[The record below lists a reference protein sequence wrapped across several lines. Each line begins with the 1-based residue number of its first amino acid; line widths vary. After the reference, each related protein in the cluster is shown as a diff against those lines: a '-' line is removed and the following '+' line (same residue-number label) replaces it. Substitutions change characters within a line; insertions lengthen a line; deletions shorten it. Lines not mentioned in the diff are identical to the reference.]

1 MPPWAGQPQFPRS
14 SVRLPLRY
22 AAVSPTIGRIGMGW
36 TRNVSEGGACL
47 EVPELFP
54 HDAALRLWFQTD
66 RGAVEAEAVVVWAAA
81 ATHGQGPML
90 HGVAFT
96 RMAPQ
101 QRQTLRALLQTPTA
115 VRHSGVRYAADFP
128 VAYRVPNQAGLPR
141 WGRIEN
147 VSRGGMLLS
156 LDERL
161 QPGTRLTV
169 IWQIA
174 GEDLSGEGTIVWVE
188 PGEGGTS
195 IRHGFRFT
203 TLDAAD
209 TTITDLGLMPVLWAM
224 CPSSWAITKRRAS
237 SDS

>member
-1 MPPWAGQPQFPRS
+1 MLGLVSRPSRVFLKGSLVMPPRAGQPRFPRS

-22 AAVSPTIGRIGMGW
+22 AAVSPTIGRNGMGW

-47 EVPELFP
+47 EVPEAFP
-54 HDAALRLWFQTD
+54 HDAALNLWFQTD

-81 ATHGQGPML
+81 VTHGQGPAL

-96 RMAPQ
+96 RVAP
-101 QRQTLRALLQTPTA
+101 RHRRTLRALLKTPT
-115 VRHSGVRYAADFP
+115 VIRHSGARFSADLP

-169 IWQIA
+169 TWQIA
-174 GEDLSGEGTIVWVE
+174 SEDLTVEGTIVWVE
-188 PGEGGTS
+188 PREGGTP

-203 TLDAAD
+203 TLD
-209 TTITDLGLMPVLWAM
+209 
-224 CPSSWAITKRRAS
+224 
-237 SDS
+237 